1 MKNILKTN
9 RALIIS
15 SVLIILSSIGCSNT
29 EPTKEPQFRV
39 ANDHSGKAN
48 VQIKTTGGNTIN
60 INDVDSAY
68 RSPYQSAA
76 QGLISV
82 TANAQGDTTTAIISF
97 NAMNGETY
105 TVKILNTLPTSLSV
119 VSP

>member
-9 RALIIS
+9 RTLIIS
-15 SVLIILSSIGCSNT
+15 SLLMMISFIGCNT
-29 EPTKEPQFRV
+29 DPTKEPQFRIE
-39 ANDHSGKAN
+39 NNHSGKAN
-48 VQIKTTGGNTIN
+48 IQIKTSGGNTIN
-60 INDVDSAY
+60 INGVDSAY
-68 RSPYQSAA
+68 RSPYQNAA

-97 NAMNGETY
+97 NAMNEEKY
-105 TVKILNTLPTSLSV
+105 TIKILNTRPTSLSV